1 MPTLEVAPE
10 PLVRIEH
17 LCKSFGSL
25 MANQDISFDIQKGE
39 VHCLLGE
46 NGAGKSTLSESLYG
60 FYKPD
65 SGKIYMEGKLL
76 TLDSPR
82 DAVNAGIGMVHQHF
96 ILAQPMSVVENI
108 VVGTPIPGLRTNLKQ
123 AAQKI
128 IALCAQYDLNL
139 DPYARVSD
147 LSVGQQQWVEIL
159 KALYSGVKLLI
170 LDEPTAV
177 LTPQES
183 AKLFTI
189 LKHMTTDGL
198 SILLIT
204 HKLYEVLSISD
215 RVTVLRKGKL
225 IATVNTSNEDR
236 DDLARMMVGRVVK
249 FKVKKDPLPP
259 GDVVLNVEKVSL
271 QRENKVLALDKF
283 SLTVHKNEIVGLA
296 GVAGNGQKELFDVIV
311 GVQKVLNGKIVLDGT
326 DITNDTPIKISQQ
339 GVASI
344 PPDRIDEGL
353 VMNFSI
359 QENLILGMHRNAMF
373 RHGIVYNRIALERF
387 SKKSI
392 EDYDIAVQSDLQPAR
407 TLSGGNLQ
415 KVILARELSQGPKF
429 VIASSPTRGLDVGA
443 TEYVHAKLVQLR
455 KEGSGILLISEDLD
469 EIFNVADVIAVIY
482 NGQVVGVVN
491 VDDTTKEKVGLLMA
505 GIVESEERSQ

>member
-25 MANQDISFDIQKGE
+25 MANQDISFNIQKGE

-373 RHGIVYNRIALERF
+373 LHGIVYNRIALERF

-392 EDYDIAVQSDLQPAR
+392 ADYDIAVQSDLQPAR

-455 KEGSGILLISEDLD
+455 ADGSGILLISEDLD